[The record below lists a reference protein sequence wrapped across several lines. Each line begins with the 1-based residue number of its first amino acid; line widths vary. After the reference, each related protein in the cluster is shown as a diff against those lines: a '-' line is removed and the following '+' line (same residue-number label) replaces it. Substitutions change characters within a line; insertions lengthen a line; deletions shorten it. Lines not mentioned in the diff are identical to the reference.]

1 MKKKILVTGGAGFI
15 GSHLCERLLADG
27 HEVVAVDNFVTGNRQ
42 NVEHLL
48 HNPQFH
54 LIRHDITFPYFE
66 EVDCIYNL
74 ACPSAPVYYMHDPV
88 MALKTSLVGSINVL
102 EVAKRDAGPHRT
114 RLLLESIR
122 PDPVGPRPGRVPRQR
137 EPGRRTQRLRRGQTR
152 RRIAFY
158 GLPQPVRRRH
168 ADRPAVQRLRP
179 AYGVERRPK

>member
-102 EVAKRDAGPHRT
+102 EVAKRMRARIVHASSSKVYGLIQSGPVPEEFRGNVN
-114 RLLLESIR
+114 
-122 PDPVGPRPGRVPRQR
+122 PVGEHSAYEEGKRAAESLFTAYHNQ
-137 EPGRRTQRLRRGQTR
+137 
-152 RRIAFY
+152 
-158 GLPQPVRRRH
+158 
-168 ADRPAVQRLRP
+168 
-179 AYGVERRPK
+179 YGVDTPPGCSTFTARVWR